1 MVKGGLHLSSNIID
15 ITTELVHPILEE
27 KNLEL
32 VDIDYVKEG
41 KNWFL
46 RVYID
51 KEGGIDIVECG
62 EVSEQLSEKLDEADP
77 IKEAYFL
84 EVSSPGVEKPLK
96 TMEDL
101 KKNIGKNVFVKLYE
115 KIDGEKAFE
124 GILQNVENDKLFI
137 EYKIKTRKKIVE
149 IPYEKVAKARLAV
162 MF

>member
-1 MVKGGLHLSSNIID
+1 MSSKVID
-15 ITTELVHPILEE
+15 ITTELLNPILEE

-32 VDIDYVKEG
+32 VDMEYVKEG

-96 TMEDL
+96 TLEDL
-101 KKNIGKNVFVKLYE
+101 KKNIGQNVFVKLYE
-115 KIDGEKAFE
+115 KIDDEKTFE
-124 GILQNVENDKLFI
+124 GILKNVENETLSI
-137 EYKIKTRKKIVE
+137 EYKVKTRKKIVE

>member
-1 MVKGGLHLSSNIID
+1 MSSKIIE
-15 ITTELVHPILEE
+15 ITTELVNPILEE

-32 VDIDYVKEG
+32 VDIEYVKEG

-62 EVSEQLSEKLDEADP
+62 EVSEQLSEKLDKADP

-96 TMEDL
+96 TLDDFKRTL
-101 KKNIGKNVFVKLYE
+101 V
-115 KIDGEKAFE
+115 
-124 GILQNVENDKLFI
+124 
-137 EYKIKTRKKIVE
+137 T
-149 IPYEKVAKARLAV
+149 
-162 MF
+162 MFL

>member
-1 MVKGGLHLSSNIID
+1 MSSKVVD
-15 ITTELVHPILEE
+15 ITTELVKPILEK

-32 VDIDYVKEG
+32 VDVEYVKEG

-46 RVYID
+46 RVYVD

-77 IKEAYFL
+77 IKDAYFL
-84 EVSSPGVEKPLK
+84 EVSSPGVERPLK
-96 TMEDL
+96 SLEDF

-115 KIDGEKAFE
+115 QIDGNKTYE
-124 GILQNVENDKLFI
+124 GILLEVNDDVIQL

-149 IPYEKVAKARLAV
+149 VPYQKIAKARLAV

>member
-1 MVKGGLHLSSNIID
+1 MSSKVIE
-15 ITTELVHPILEE
+15 ITTELVNPILEE

-32 VDIDYVKEG
+32 VDMEYVKEG

-96 TMEDL
+96 TLEDF
-101 KKNIGKNVFVKLYE
+101 KKNIGNNVFVKLYE
-115 KIDGEKAFE
+115 KIDGEKTYE
-124 GILQNVENDKLFI
+124 GILQNVENGTVSI
-137 EYKIKTRKKIVE
+137 EYKIKTRKKS
-149 IPYEKVAKARLAV
+149 
-162 MF
+162 

>member
-1 MVKGGLHLSSNIID
+1 MSSKVIE
-15 ITTELVHPILEE
+15 ITTELVNPILEE

-32 VDIDYVKEG
+32 VDMEYVKEG

-77 IKEAYFL
+77 IKEPYFL

-96 TMEDL
+96 TLEDF
-101 KKNIGKNVFVKLYE
+101 KKNIGNNVFVKLYE
-115 KIDGEKAFE
+115 KIDGEKTYE
-124 GILQNVENDKLFI
+124 GILQNVENDSLSI
-137 EYKIKTRKKIVE
+137 EYKIKTRKKTVE